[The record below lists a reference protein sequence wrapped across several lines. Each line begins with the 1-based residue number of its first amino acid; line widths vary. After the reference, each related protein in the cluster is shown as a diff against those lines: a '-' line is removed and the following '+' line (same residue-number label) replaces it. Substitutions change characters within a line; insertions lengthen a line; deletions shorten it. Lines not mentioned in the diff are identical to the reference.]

1 MIEQQ
6 PSASPAR
13 KQMEARR
20 LGRGP
25 ATIAAALAFAA
36 ALGAASPARA
46 AIFGDDE
53 ARKAILDLRQQV
65 TDLAD
70 RDSKQIADLN
80 KRIDQLQSSQS
91 GQLELANQID
101 ALRQQVEQLRGKIE
115 ELTNNLT
122 QLQKR
127 DKDLYTDLDARLKKL
142 EPQNVTVDGHTTS
155 IDRGE
160 QSAYDTALSQ
170 FRASDF
176 RTAVTSLQSFVARY
190 PDSPF
195 APSAQYWLGSSYY
208 ALKDYKSAVAAQQV
222 IVDRYPDSPRTPDA
236 LLNIAA
242 SQVELNDRVHAKA
255 TLSKVMKDYP
265 DSDQAKVAKDRLVA
279 LGK

>member
-1 MIEQQ
+1 MREHHSTAFAYAGPTVQ
-6 PSASPAR
+6 A
-13 KQMEARR
+13 ARR
-20 LGRGP
+20 
-25 ATIAAALAFAA
+25 TALASLLVVAA
-36 ALGAASPARA
+36 ALGASGAQG

-70 RDSKQIADLN
+70 RDGKQLSELSKRLDRVEAG
-80 KRIDQLQSSQS
+80 QS

-101 ALRQQVEQLRGKIE
+101 GLRQDIARLRGQVEQL
-115 ELTNNLT
+115 TNDLAT
-122 QLQKR
+122 LQRR

-142 EPQNVTVDGHTTS
+142 EPQAVTVDGRTAQ

-160 QSAYDTALSQ
+160 QGAYDTALSQ

-176 RTAVTSLQSFVARY
+176 RTAISSLQAFVARY

-195 APSAQYWLGSSYY
+195 AASAQYWLGSSYY
-208 ALKDYKSAVAAQQV
+208 ALKDYKSAVTAQQV
-222 IVDRYPDSPRTPDA
+222 VVDRYPDSPRAPEA

-242 SQVELNDRVHAKA
+242 SQVELNDRVKAKA
-255 TLSKVMKDYP
+255 TLNRVLHDFP
-265 DSDQAKVAKDRLVA
+265 DSDAAKLAKDRLAA
-279 LGK
+279 LR